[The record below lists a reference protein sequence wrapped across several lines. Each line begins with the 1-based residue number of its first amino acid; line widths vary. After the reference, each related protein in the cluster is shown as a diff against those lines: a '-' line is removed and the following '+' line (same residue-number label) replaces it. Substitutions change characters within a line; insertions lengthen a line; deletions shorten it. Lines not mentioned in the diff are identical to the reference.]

1 MIIQDKDKVQIQNRL
16 ADMAGK
22 VHLVY
27 FTQELE
33 CQFCHETG
41 QLLRQVNAMSDKL
54 SLDIHNFQ
62 LDKEKTNQYKIDKI
76 PATVVVAEKD
86 YGIRFFGVPAGY
98 EFATLLEDIIAVS
111 RGDSGLNDSTRE
123 QLKAVTKPVHIQVL
137 VTPTCPY
144 CPVAVRSAH
153 AFAIENDNI
162 TADMVEITEFPHLA
176 HKYNVRGV
184 PKTVINEDIFI
195 EGAVPENSLLEK
207 VLEAATE

>member
-16 ADMAGK
+16 ADMDGK

-41 QLLRQVNAMSDKL
+41 QLLRQVNTMSDKL

-62 LDKEKTNQYKIDKI
+62 LDKEKTKQYKIDKI